1 MKQKIFTKKIAI
13 FMHCW
18 NGKINSLLFPG
29 LKLDTKQGVKL
40 ILTS

>member
-18 NGKINSLLFPG
+18 NDEINSLLFARQ
-29 LKLDTKQGVKL
+29 KLDTKQGVKL
-40 ILTS
+40 ILTR